1 MTKQQ
6 LLDKLNSLDDL
17 VTVTLIPVNEVI
29 KLVNDLENESTTI
42 NDDLIDS
49 IVSEIVG
56 LDMDIVDDYNL
67 EMSYREVEL
76 SDITLNSSMIE
87 EAVKQAIKNNQ

>member
-6 LLDKLNSLDDL
+6 LLEKLNSLDDL
-17 VTVTLIPVNEVI
+17 VTVTLIPVSEVI
-29 KLVNDLENESTTI
+29 KLVNDLEDESSTI

-49 IVSEIVG
+49 IVSEIAG
-56 LDMDIVDDYNL
+56 LDMDIIDDYNL

-76 SDITLNSSMIE
+76 SDITLNSSTIE

>member
-17 VTVTLIPVNEVI
+17 VKVTLIPVSEVI
-29 KLVNDLENESTTI
+29 KLVNDLEDESSTI

-56 LDMDIVDDYNL
+56 LDMDIIDDYNL

-76 SDITLNSSMIE
+76 SDITLNSSTIE

>member
-6 LLDKLNSLDDL
+6 LLDKLNSSDEL
-17 VTVTLIPVNEVI
+17 VRMAFVPVSEVI
-29 KLVNDLENESTTI
+29 KWVDELENESSTI

-56 LDMDIVDDYNL
+56 LDMDIIDDYNL

-76 SDITLNSSMIE
+76 SDITLNSSAIE

>member
-17 VTVTLIPVNEVI
+17 VKVTLIPVNEVI
-29 KLVNDLENESTTI
+29 KLVNDLEDESSTI

-49 IVSEIVG
+49 IVSEIAG
-56 LDMDIVDDYNL
+56 LDMDIISDYDL
-67 EMSYREVEL
+67 EMSYHEVEL
-76 SDITLNSSMIE
+76 SGITLDNGNIE
-87 EAVKQAIKNNQ
+87 EAVRQAIKNNQ

>member
-17 VTVTLIPVNEVI
+17 VKVTLIPVSEVI
-29 KLVNDLENESTTI
+29 KLVNDLEDESSTI
-42 NDDLIDS
+42 DDDLIDI

-76 SDITLNSSMIE
+76 SDITLDSSAIE

>member
-29 KLVNDLENESTTI
+29 KLVNDLENESSTI

-56 LDMDIVDDYNL
+56 LDMDIIDDYNL

-76 SDITLNSSMIE
+76 SDITLNSSAIE